1 MKVRYT
7 ETAATEVEQI
17 LDSIGLHNR
26 VAAVQVNA
34 RLKQTASVL
43 ADFPDIA
50 QMSDEPGVR
59 RMPVGRYPLM
69 IFYTVENDE
78 LVILHVRH
86 MAREPF

>member
-7 ETAATEVEQI
+7 ETAATEAEQI
-17 LDSIGLHNR
+17 LDYIGLHNR
-26 VAAVQVNA
+26 VAAVQVHA
-34 RLKQTASVL
+34 RLQHTVSVL

-59 RMPVGRYPLM
+59 RMPVGQYPLM
-69 IFYTVENDE
+69 IFYTVDNDE

-86 MAREPF
+86 TAREPL

>member
-7 ETAATEVEQI
+7 DTAATEVEEI
-17 LDSIGLHNR
+17 LDYIGLHNR

-34 RLKQTASVL
+34 RLEQTASVL

-59 RMPVGRYPLM
+59 QMPIGRYPLM
-69 IFYTVENDE
+69 IFYPVENDE

-86 MAREPF
+86 TAREPL